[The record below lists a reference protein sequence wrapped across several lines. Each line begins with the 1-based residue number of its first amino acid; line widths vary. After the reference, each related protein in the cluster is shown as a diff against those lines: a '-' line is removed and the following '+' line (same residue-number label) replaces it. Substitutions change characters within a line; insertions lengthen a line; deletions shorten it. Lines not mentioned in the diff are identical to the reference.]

1 MNISLLSNT
10 AFSYYHNLHGIK
22 APLLRNFQKSIPV
35 IGMGGCKLSRSCHC
49 CCCTCNLG
57 QGYGW
62 AGHKSTR
69 FCSKGDVP
77 FVTRLY
83 HNVRDNKFGSMTRF
97 VMIIYRGLILVRCS
111 IMGHEVTALIYGTV
125 STYLLI

>member
-62 AGHKSTR
+62 AGQAINQQDFAVKEMSHS
-69 FCSKGDVP
+69 
-77 FVTRLY
+77 
-83 HNVRDNKFGSMTRF
+83 
-97 VMIIYRGLILVRCS
+97 
-111 IMGHEVTALIYGTV
+111 
-125 STYLLI
+125 